1 MLAAVNN
8 ATEKTS
14 PKGAID
20 QIGECLSRIIYTFAE
35 ADPMAKVFMA
45 KWDVKDGFWRTDCT
59 VEEEW
64 NFACVLPQPA
74 GGLIQLVV
82 PTSLQMG
89 WVELPSY
96 FCTATETAR
105 DVSTATKYI
114 NMPVGMLPP
123 NKSKSM
129 LSARLYC
136 PAQNKHPH
144 NRISLHG
151 RSIRRELHKPCF
163 PYLTKTTPTCPHSRD
178 GGYA

>member
-1 MLAAVNN
+1 MAPDDIKDDPPQKLKILPIAAIPHKSKAFRSILDILFCLHLHNARVLAAVNN
-8 ATEKTS
+8 TTEKNA

-20 QIGECLSRIIYTFAE
+20 QIGECLSRIIYAFAE
-35 ADPMAKVFMA
+35 ANPMAKVFMA

-105 DVSTATKYI
+105 DVSTEYI
-114 NMPVGMLPP
+114 DMPVGMLPP
-123 NKSKSM
+123 PKNQKI
-129 LSARLYC
+129 C
-136 PAQNKHPH
+136 H
-144 NRISLHG
+144 
-151 RSIRRELHKPCF
+151 RRC
-163 PYLTKTTPTCPHSRD
+163 
-178 GGYA
+178 